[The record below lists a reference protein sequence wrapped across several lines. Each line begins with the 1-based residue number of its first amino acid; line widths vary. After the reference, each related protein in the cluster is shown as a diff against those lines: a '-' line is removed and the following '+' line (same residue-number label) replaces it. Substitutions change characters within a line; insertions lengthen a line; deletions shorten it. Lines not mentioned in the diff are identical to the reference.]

1 MDLPKGGRSGQY
13 PPRWVTCAWSG
24 PGTRSLESGAE
35 CLAAFDR
42 EVDYLYVL
50 LQRFGVRSTEIEDL
64 LQEIF
69 VVLYKNWPTLDTTR
83 PLRPWLFGV
92 TFRVVSAYRRRSARE
107 IPTDD
112 IEIES
117 LGRDP
122 EADLQAHEALS
133 LFRAALERVPASRRS
148 VLILHDIEG
157 VEVLEIARQL
167 SMTKFG
173 VYARLYRARKEL
185 GSALRR
191 LQNKRVGP

>member
-1 MDLPKGGRSGQY
+1 MGYLRLV
-13 PPRWVTCAWSG
+13 R
-24 PGTRSLESGAE
+24 PGDPVARAGAE

-50 LQRFGVRSTEIEDL
+50 LQRFGLRSTEIEDL

-148 VLILHDIEG
+148 VLILHDMEG

-191 LQNKRVGP
+191 LQNKRVGQ

>member
-1 MDLPKGGRSGQY
+1 
-13 PPRWVTCAWSG
+13 
-24 PGTRSLESGAE
+24 
-35 CLAAFDR
+35 
-42 EVDYLYVL
+42 
-50 LQRFGVRSTEIEDL
+50 
-64 LQEIF
+64 
-69 VVLYKNWPTLDTTR
+69 
-83 PLRPWLFGV
+83 
-92 TFRVVSAYRRRSARE
+92 VSAYRRRGARE

-112 IEIES
+112 IEIEA

-122 EADLQAHEALS
+122 EADLQAQESLA

-191 LQNKRVGP
+191 LQNKRVGQ

>member
-1 MDLPKGGRSGQY
+1 MIGD
-13 PPRWVTCAWSG
+13 
-24 PGTRSLESGAE
+24 
-35 CLAAFDR
+35 
-42 EVDYLYVL
+42 
-50 LQRFGVRSTEIEDL
+50 
-64 LQEIF
+64 
-69 VVLYKNWPTLDTTR
+69 N
-83 PLRPWLFGV
+83 
-92 TFRVVSAYRRRSARE
+92 VSF
-107 IPTDD
+107 
-112 IEIES
+112 ES

-133 LFRAALERVPASRRS
+133 LFRAALGRVPASRRS